1 MKIERMKKT
10 SFSIIGKEG
19 STQEGEGLIQRLWE
33 EANSHFEEVRPLAK
47 TNEAGE
53 LVGIWGAMSDASRR
67 FAPWEDDFTKGL
79 YLAGMECREDAAPPK
94 GWVKWEV
101 PGYEYLVVKAAGP
114 QTFSQVLK
122 HIEEEGLALA
132 GAVHDFTCPKT
143 GENWMF
149 FPIQKL

>member
-1 MKIERMKKT
+1 MKIERMKKPA
-10 SFSIIGKEG
+10 FSVIGKEG

-53 LVGIWGAMSDASRR
+53 LVGIWGAMSDTSRR
-67 FAPWEDDFTKGL
+67 FAPWENGFTKGL
-79 YLAGMECREDAAPPK
+79 YLAGVECREDAAPPK

-114 QTFSQVLK
+114 QTFSQMLE

-149 FPIQKL
+149 FPIQRL